1 MPYQIFSIAIPDV
14 GNQSEELNVFLCTHR
29 IIDKHWETVV
39 RDGVP
44 YQVCRVEYVG
54 GSRDAS
60 EAMKG
65 SSGSAALN
73 RRPSPVDYRE
83 VLSAED
89 FRIFDELRKV
99 RRKIA
104 EAEKVDAFLV
114 FTNAQLAEMVTG
126 KSDSLESLS
135 KIKGIGESHL
145 KKYGSMIL
153 EGLRNARTSQ
163 KQAAEGSAKDD
174 AGTEE
179 SRN

>member
-14 GNQSEELNVFLCTHR
+14 GNLSEELNAFLGTHR
-29 IIDKHWETVV
+29 IVDKHWETVV
-39 RDGVP
+39 REGVP

-54 GSRDAS
+54 GRREAS
-60 EAMKG
+60 EGQNG
-65 SSGSAALN
+65 SSVGSSFG
-73 RRPSPVDYRE
+73 RRQSPVDYRE
-83 VLSAED
+83 ILSEED

-126 KSDSLESLS
+126 GSDSLESLS

-153 EGLRNARTSQ
+153 EGLRAARNRR
-163 KQAAEGSAKDD
+163 KQASEGSAHD
-174 AGTEE
+174 AKTEE
-179 SRN
+179 SSH